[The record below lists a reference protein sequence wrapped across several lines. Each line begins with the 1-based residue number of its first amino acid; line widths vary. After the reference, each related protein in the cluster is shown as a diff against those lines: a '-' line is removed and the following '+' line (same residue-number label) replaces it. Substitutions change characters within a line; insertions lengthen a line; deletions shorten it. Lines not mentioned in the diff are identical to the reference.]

1 VTRAQVLV
9 QRAAAAQERKELTR
23 ALTLLEQAI
32 KLDPTAKAAYNSLG
46 NVYYQQGRYQQALAM
61 YQKALA
67 IDPDYA
73 KARTNLG
80 STYMQLTMDMRAID
94 ELQKVLRAD
103 SSHSLAYYNLACVY
117 ARSGNSTMAAQY
129 LQQAIMLEPQA
140 RTWAQT
146 DTDFAR
152 VRTAPEVQQLLGPWH
167 TMKRYFW
174 LLYLL
179 LATVAAALAA
189 QMVNAYISAQLAA
202 PLKPTQ
208 TQASRTAGPL
218 TQRAPLTH
226 YEIINKRNIFN
237 ATPPSDTPEPSRA
250 AEPPP
255 PPLEVPATPLPLK
268 LVGIMAGKQAQAP
281 RFAIIESTGNPPG
294 QAVYQVGDSVQQVF
308 IVDILPGCVIL
319 DRGGGQQKLCFEKD
333 AGSAP
338 APGAT
343 PRAAAVAPVPPPA
356 SQPGD
361 AGGADSVRVDTGT
374 WQVRRE

>member
-1 VTRAQVLV
+1 
-9 QRAAAAQERKELTR
+9 
-23 ALTLLEQAI
+23 
-32 KLDPTAKAAYNSLG
+32 
-46 NVYYQQGRYQQALAM
+46 
-61 YQKALA
+61 
-67 IDPDYA
+67 
-73 KARTNLG
+73 
-80 STYMQLTMDMRAID
+80 
-94 ELQKVLRAD
+94 
-103 SSHSLAYYNLACVY
+103 
-117 ARSGNSTMAAQY
+117 
-129 LQQAIMLEPQA
+129 
-140 RTWAQT
+140 
-146 DTDFAR
+146 
-152 VRTAPEVQQLLGPWH
+152 
-167 TMKRYFW
+167 MKRYFW

-179 LATVAAALAA
+179 LVTVAAALAA

-218 TQRAPLTH
+218 AQQAPLAH

-237 ATPPSDTPEPSRA
+237 ATPPSDTPEPPRT

-308 IVDILPGCVIL
+308 IVDILPGCVVL

-343 PRAAAVAPVPPPA
+343 PRAAAVAPAPA
-356 SQPGD
+356 PQPGD
-361 AGGADSVRVDTGT
+361 AGGADIVRVDTGT
-374 WQVRRE
+374 WQVRREKLLENFASVGSLSSQATVTPYFVQGQQLGFRLSRLRTGGVLQQIGLQEGDVLQQVNGLDIHTPQEALQAYQQLQTESTVRLSILRNNSPTTLTYEIR